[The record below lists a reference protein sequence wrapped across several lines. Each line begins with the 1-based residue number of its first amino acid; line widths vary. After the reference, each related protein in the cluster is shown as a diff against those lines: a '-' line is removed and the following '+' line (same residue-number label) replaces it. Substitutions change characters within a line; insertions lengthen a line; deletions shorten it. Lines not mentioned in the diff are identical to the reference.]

1 AAVTQFSGFLYSFG
15 GTWIDDSGNSAIDS
29 PEAKEAYAYY
39 GRLLHDYGPDQ
50 LSTDMSWPESAAI
63 FAQGDSGFWIDA
75 SSLYQNVYDPE
86 KSNVGEKV
94 GFAPF
99 PAGPDGSKPYNVAAW
114 ALAINGQSPNQD
126 NAWEFIKWA
135 TSPEMTLE
143 IQKEGVPSA
152 RTSVWEDPAGTESY
166 PEELATAI
174 AQNAENGVGFDRPRV
189 IGVAQ
194 AREIVG
200 GPIVAGITGEDTDAA
215 ADE

>member
-1 AAVTQFSGFLYSFG
+1 
-15 GTWIDDSGNSAIDS
+15 
-29 PEAKEAYAYY
+29 
-39 GRLLHDYGPDQ
+39 
-50 LSTDMSWPESAAI
+50 
-63 FAQGDSGFWIDA
+63 
-75 SSLYQNVYDPE
+75 
-86 KSNVGEKV
+86 
-94 GFAPF
+94 
-99 PAGPDGSKPYNVAAW
+99 
-114 ALAINGQSPNQD
+114 SPNQD

-215 ADE
+215 ADEAAAKFQELLDGEK